1 MYDPSKILTW
11 LADNV
16 QSMRRSRQKTLAAIV
31 SGAMRMKGCGV
42 LALGRAMDGP
52 SKAKHRIKRVDRFL
66 GNDGVENDALCA
78 SLFRTLCPASG
89 HVVVLVDWTDR
100 HAWQQLTLAVP
111 CDGRAM
117 PFYSVTI
124 EKGDGTGKHAGT
136 MIVAEHRALNALA
149 SFCPHGVTPTII
161 ADRGFGHTR
170 WLQDVTNRGWHFVQ
184 RVSHQQTVCVERH
197 TGTLKELGMRRGWKA
212 RDFGW
217 GTVGEKQWGSVR
229 LVSVFGKKCKEAWYL
244 LTNRDDL
251 PHQIVQLYQRR
262 MWIEAMF
269 RDLKNR
275 NWGLGLDHVKLRSPD
290 RNDRLFLILA
300 LAYILL
306 CAFGAAAEKM
316 GLAQPLKA
324 NTVRERV
331 MALARIGNYC
341 IQLADNPVALLI
353 RSLKMLP
360 T

>member
-11 LADNV
+11 FEQKV
-16 QSMRRSRQKTLAAIV
+16 HRMRRSRMKTMAAIV
-31 SGAMRMKGCGV
+31 SGAMRMRGCGV

-52 SKAKHRIKRVDRFL
+52 AKAKHRIKRVDRFL
-66 GNDGVENDALCA
+66 GNGQVETSCVSAAL
-78 SLFRTLCPASG
+78 FHTLCPSSG
-89 HVVVLVDWTDR
+89 RVVVLVDWTDR

-111 CDGRAM
+111 CDGRAL

-124 EKGDGTGKHAGT
+124 EKGDGSGAHTGH
-136 MIVAEHRALNALA
+136 MIAAERNAIKALA
-149 SFCPHGVTPTII
+149 SLCPFGVTPVLIG
-161 ADRGFGHTR
+161 DRGFGNTR
-170 WLQDVTNRGWHFVQ
+170 WLTEVTNRGWHFVQ
-184 RVSHQQTVCVERH
+184 RFSYPHTVCVEH
-197 TGTLKELGMRRGWKA
+197 HIGTLQELGMRRGWHA

-217 GTVGEKQWGSVR
+217 GTVTDKQWGPVR
-229 LVSVFGKKCKEAWYL
+229 LVSVFDRDAKEPWYL
-244 LTNRDDL
+244 LTNLPDA

-275 NWGLGLDHVKLRSPD
+275 NWGLGLDHVKLSSPE

-300 LAYILL
+300 LAYLFL
-306 CAFGAAAEKM
+306 CAFGATAEKL
-316 GLAQPLKA
+316 GLAEPLKA

-331 MALARIGNYC
+331 MNLARIGNYC
-341 IQLADNPVALLI
+341 VQLAQMQIDYLLLAL
-353 RSLKMLP
+353 KALP